1 MSINEVQYSV
11 AAQRKGPS
19 KQSQP
24 VEAISVEDQSQYK
37 YFLKLANLPFR
48 FSKEK
53 LVGFTEGKSKP
64 EDCYLD
70 YERYGRPSGYAY
82 LGLNDKSA
90 HDSIL
95 SMHNKIEIDG
105 RVVEVNQVSLL
116 PKSVMHQLE
125 HPVEANSHCV
135 RLRGLPYMVTE
146 NEIVSFFEGCSIV
159 EVKMCKNDKNRP
171 IGEAVVK
178 LSDAQSKETA
188 IGRTKNRIGDRFDKL
203 LINPID
209 VVEFR
214 WIEVF
219 GIDEVEYSLAAQ
231 RKVGN

>member
-1 MSINEVQYSV
+1 MSSVNFIKSRWIEVLSINEVQYSV

-70 YERYGRPSGYAY
+70 YGRYGRPSGYAY

-90 HDSIL
+90 STDRVNDS
-95 SMHNKIEIDG
+95 
-105 RVVEVNQVSLL
+105 
-116 PKSVMHQLE
+116 
-125 HPVEANSHCV
+125 
-135 RLRGLPYMVTE
+135 
-146 NEIVSFFEGCSIV
+146 
-159 EVKMCKNDKNRP
+159 
-171 IGEAVVK
+171 
-178 LSDAQSKETA
+178 ETA
-188 IGRTKNRIGDRFDKL
+188 
-203 LINPID
+203 
-209 VVEFR
+209 
-214 WIEVF
+214 
-219 GIDEVEYSLAAQ
+219 
-231 RKVGN
+231 